1 MKKFLSLAVLC
12 ALTMTVQAGSRFRRD
27 VVQVNVGN
35 GVQVNVGRAPLLR
48 QPRVVDRSFSR
59 GVDYSRSF
67 APVYNRQRNVFFRGV
82 DTHYN
87 YGTTTTLRGITSSTS
102 SVTYAESYPEVR
114 QNVVTGVLRQAEV
127 NQCDASTVQRTTVL
141 RQIDYAPEVIYQQ
154 VNRYPVVRTVF
165 RTFAAPVR
173 FVRNRF
179 FQRHYGR

>member
-59 GVDYSRSF
+59 SVDYSRNF

-114 QNVVTGVLRQAEV
+114 QNVVT
-127 NQCDASTVQRTTVL
+127 VL